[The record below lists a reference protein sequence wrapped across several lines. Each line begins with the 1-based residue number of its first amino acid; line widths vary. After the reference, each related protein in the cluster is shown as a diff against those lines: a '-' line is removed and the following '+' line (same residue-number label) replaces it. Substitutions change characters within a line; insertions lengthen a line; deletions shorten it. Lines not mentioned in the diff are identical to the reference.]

1 MSAEPQYPPH
11 VDDEF
16 YIVTSLIGG
25 CRRVG
30 DEWILPDGKTLPSQE
45 EIDAKRKELRDA
57 EPMRLLRE
65 ERNRKLQE
73 TDWTQ
78 NRDVTLSNDSDWQT
92 YRQSLRDLPST
103 ASPEL
108 DIQGNLTNV
117 IWPTKPE

>member
-45 EIDAKRKELRDA
+45 EIDAKRKELRAA

-65 ERNRKLQE
+65 ERNRRLQE
-73 TDWTQ
+73 TDW
-78 NRDVTLSNDSDWQT
+78 RFRSDLTPSQEWIDYCQA
-92 YRQSLRDLPST
+92 LRDLPST

-108 DIQGNLTNV
+108 DENGQLINV
-117 IWPTKPE
+117 TWPTKPE